1 MSSITWS
8 IPSSISAS
16 ISTDNRYWVTS
27 QTAITDTVT
36 HTPKLIIPGV
46 TYRRKISIFLPLPV
60 ASTLVIPVRLWI
72 NPPADFINTDAIEG
86 HHWIYAGQNIADY
99 EISDP
104 VWMACL
110 EPSDTNKVI
119 VKIATLSE

>member
-8 IPSSISAS
+8 FPSVSSVS
-16 ISTDNRYWVTS
+16 VTDNRYWVTTQS
-27 QTAITDTVT
+27 AIIDTVT
-36 HTPKLIIPGV
+36 HTPKLIIPAV

-60 ASTLVIPVRLWI
+60 SSNLIKAIRLWV
-72 NPPADFINTDAIEG
+72 NPPTDFVNTDAIEG

-110 EPSDTNKVI
+110 EPADTNKVI
-119 VKIATLSE
+119 IKVATLSEL

>member
-1 MSSITWS
+1 MSSITWTF
-8 IPSSISAS
+8 PSVSATA
-16 ISTDNRYWVTS
+16 TDNRYWVTS
-27 QTAITDTVT
+27 QTAIIDTVT

-60 ASTLVIPVRLWI
+60 TSTLVIPIRVWI
-72 NPPADFINTDAIEG
+72 NPPANFITTDAIEG

-99 EISDP
+99 EVSDP

-110 EPSDTNKVI
+110 EPADTNQVI
-119 VKIATLSE
+119 VKTAALSE

>member
-8 IPSSISAS
+8 FPSVSSV
-16 ISTDNRYWVTS
+16 STDNRYWVTS

-36 HTPKLIIPGV
+36 HQPKLIIPWV

-60 ASTLVIPVRLWI
+60 TSTLIIPVRIWI
-72 NPPADFINTDAIEG
+72 NPPTDFLSSDAIEG

-104 VWMACL
+104 IWMACL
-110 EPSDTNKVI
+110 EPADTNKVI